1 VVDLVIF
8 GAIAL
13 AAFVGWRRGFIAPL
27 LAVAITGI
35 GLYALYAGPAAGTVP
50 SGAAGIGLGVV
61 VAGVAARYVMSF
73 GSRLVAIVHRV
84 GFLQKI
90 DHVLGV
96 PMGAVTGVIAIYLAL
111 VAVISFDNMIAP
123 LHGNATVDQAAVA
136 AMRAAVAANPQFSVM
151 IDPSMLD
158 TVAKQVAT
166 SAVPADQLEKFDQ
179 TLAFYESSVRPQ
191 LLTSVVAPILLSVGE
206 RVPLLGRHVPYPA
219 K

>member
-8 GAIAL
+8 AAVAL

-27 LAVAITGI
+27 FAVAITML

-50 SGAAGIGLGVV
+50 TGAAGIGLGVI
-61 VAGVAARYVMSF
+61 VAAVAARYVMSF

-96 PMGAVTGVIAIYLAL
+96 PMGAVTGILAIYLAL
-111 VAVISFDNMIAP
+111 VAVVSFDNMIAP
-123 LHGNATVDQAAVA
+123 LHGKATVDQAAVA
-136 AMRAAVAANPQFSVM
+136 AMRAAVAANPQFTVM

-158 TVAKQVAT
+158 TLAKQVAT

-179 TLAFYESSVRPQ
+179 TLAFYESTVRPQ
-191 LLTSVVAPILLSVGE
+191 LLTSVVAPILLGVGE
-206 RVPLLGRHVPYPA
+206 RVPLLGRHVVFPT